1 MMNHSCDYNVVVGFN
16 GSAMFVKPVRPLKK
30 DQQLFLSYVDTTN
43 PRDIRCQELQDRYY
57 FDCNCTKCQLGN
69 DAAEE
74 RYLIPDPNPAAV
86 SSAQSRA
93 VDLKRQAS
101 AKEPSAAILNLRE
114 ALEVL
119 QRTRV
124 WPITRQP
131 MASIRD
137 ELILT
142 MLSQEYWHSAFAQ
155 SILRFMKLDPILY
168 PYDGHPLRHLHA
180 LSLAKLAIYLYEEKP
195 PVKEDERVSIY
206 SLDLDLGLVIW
217 ALLTWIIDKQQL
229 ACTATLFRETV
240 TRIWLAVKDEF
251 QVKGLDSSNL
261 TAEAAKE
268 WSKMEKTANSVLQQ
282 EIEDKGACEYTSRSY
297 VCFGSI

>member
-1 MMNHSCDYNVVVGFN
+1 MNHSCDYNVVVGFN

-30 DQQLFLSYVDTTN
+30 DEQLFLSYVDTTN

-69 DAAEE
+69 NTAEE
-74 RYLIPDPNPAAV
+74 RYLIPNPNSVAV
-86 SSAQSRA
+86 GSAQSRA

-101 AKEPSAAILNLRE
+101 EKEPSVAILKLRE
-114 ALEVL
+114 ALKVL
-119 QRTRV
+119 QRTHV

-142 MLSQEYWHSAFAQ
+142 MLSKKYWHSAFAQ
-155 SILRFMKLDPILY
+155 STLRFIKLDPILY

-180 LSLAKLAIYLYEEKP
+180 FSLAKLATYLYEEKP
-195 PVKEDERVSIY
+195 PVKEDERISIY
-206 SLDLDLGLVIW
+206 SLNLDLSLVIW

-229 ACTATLFRETV
+229 ACTAAAFMETV
-240 TRIWLAVKDEF
+240 TRIWLAFKDEF
-251 QVKGLDSSNL
+251 QIKGLYSHNL
-261 TAEAAKE
+261 TAEAIKE
-268 WSKMEKTANSVLQQ
+268 WSKMEKIADSVLQQ
-282 EIEDKGACEYTSRSY
+282 EIEDKDD
-297 VCFGSI
+297 